1 MFNFDGE
8 YLFVFVE
15 VVYIIVVFKVVFGE
29 EGRDL
34 FCREGVISIEQ
45 EKWQVLVISGLSYYF
60 VELFVVQYI
69 NFKVW
74 IKDRVLICYGWI
86 VWFCL

>member
-34 FCREGVISIEQ
+34 FCREGVISIE
-45 EKWQVLVISGLSYYF
+45 
-60 VELFVVQYI
+60 
-69 NFKVW
+69 
-74 IKDRVLICYGWI
+74 
-86 VWFCL
+86 